1 MISIIVMLIL
11 AAWLNEALS
20 KKTAEIQ
27 ALGLLSAEEARINK
41 WFLGSIYVYY
51 KLKLEDRL

>member
-11 AAWLNEALS
+11 AAWLNEALG
-20 KKTAEIQ
+20 KRTNEMQ
-27 ALGLLSAEEARINK
+27 GLGLLSSDEVRING
-41 WFLGSIYVYY
+41 WFLGSIYIYY

>member
-1 MISIIVMLIL
+1 MLIL

-20 KKTAEIQ
+20 KRTNEMQ
-27 ALGLLSAEEARINK
+27 GLGLLSSDEVRING
-41 WFLGSIYVYY
+41 WFLGSIYIYY